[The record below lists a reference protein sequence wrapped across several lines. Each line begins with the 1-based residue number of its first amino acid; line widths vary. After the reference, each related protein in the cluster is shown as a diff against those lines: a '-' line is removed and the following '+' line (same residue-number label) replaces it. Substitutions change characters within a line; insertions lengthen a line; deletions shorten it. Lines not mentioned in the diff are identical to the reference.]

1 MNKDDKLGE
10 VENID
15 EIIQSGSLHAKREKR
30 AIVRESLREARSKL
44 KELQKEMSLGKDYA
58 DDVVSCKGE
67 IEILFKELQSIEDG
81 GHATFLEAK
90 ELIAPKKNV
99 SEKKLAIR
107 SKMEKAKKEI
117 SELEKKLYF
126 PTLEQQERDQII
138 ISISK
143 ENTALEELKEELNAL
158 KEFNHTRFVT
168 TREENKKIAQQQQ
181 ELDDIENKLAEVQSS
196 LMDAHKNGDVHL
208 IEELQTNL
216 NSLEKRKSEL
226 LPDEIDP
233 FIETKDAENGIE
245 QTES

>member
-1 MNKDDKLGE
+1 MMNKRKE
-10 VENID
+10 SEEIENKD
-15 EIIQSGSLHAKREKR
+15 EIIQSGSHHAKREKR

-44 KELQKEMSLGKDYA
+44 KELQKEMSLGKDFA

-67 IEILFKELQSIEDG
+67 IELLFKELESIEDG

-90 ELIAPKKNV
+90 DLIAPKKNV
-99 SEKKLAIR
+99 SEKKLVIR

-143 ENTALEELKEELNAL
+143 ENTALEELKDELNAL
-158 KEFNHTRFVT
+158 KEFNHTRFVL
-168 TREENKKIAQQQQ
+168 TRDENKKIAEQQQ
-181 ELDDIENKLAEVQSS
+181 ELENIESKVAEIKNS
-196 LMDAHKNGDVHL
+196 LMEANSKGDAQL
-208 IEELQTNL
+208 IEELQNHL
-216 NSLEKRKSEL
+216 NSLDQRKSEL

-233 FIETKDAENGIE
+233 FLEVKNSENLNN
-245 QTES
+245 Q

>member
-1 MNKDDKLGE
+1 MNKEKESEE
-10 VENID
+10 VEKKD

-67 IEILFKELQSIEDG
+67 IELLFKELESIEDG

-126 PTLEQQERDQII
+126 PTLEQHERDQII

-143 ENTALEELKEELNAL
+143 ENVALEELKEELNAL
-158 KEFNHTRFVT
+158 KEFNHTRFVL
-168 TREENKKIAQQQQ
+168 TRDENKKIAEQQQ
-181 ELDDIENKLAEVQSS
+181 ELENIESQVAEIKNS
-196 LMDAHKNGDVHL
+196 LMEANSKGDDPM
-208 IEELQTNL
+208 IEELQNHL
-216 NSLEKRKSEL
+216 NSLDQRKSEL
-226 LPDEIDP
+226 LPDEMDP
-233 FIETKDAENGIE
+233 FLEVENSE
-245 QTES
+245 NTNNQ

>member
-1 MNKDDKLGE
+1 MMNKIKE
-10 VENID
+10 SEEIENKD
-15 EIIQSGSLHAKREKR
+15 EIIQSGSHHAKREKR

-44 KELQKEMSLGKDYA
+44 KELQKEMSLGKDFA

-67 IEILFKELQSIEDG
+67 IELLFKELESIEDG

-90 ELIAPKKNV
+90 DLIAPKKNV
-99 SEKKLAIR
+99 SEKKLVIR

-143 ENTALEELKEELNAL
+143 ENTALEELKDELNAL
-158 KEFNHTRFVT
+158 KEFNHTRFVL
-168 TREENKKIAQQQQ
+168 TRDENKKIAEQQQ
-181 ELDDIENKLAEVQSS
+181 ELENIESKLAEVKNS
-196 LMDAHKNGDVHL
+196 LMEANSKGDAQL
-208 IEELQTNL
+208 IEELQNHL
-216 NSLEKRKSEL
+216 NSLDQRKSEL

-233 FIETKDAENGIE
+233 FLEVKNSENLNN
-245 QTES
+245 Q

>member
-1 MNKDDKLGE
+1 MMNKIKE
-10 VENID
+10 SEEIENKD
-15 EIIQSGSLHAKREKR
+15 EIIQSGSHHAKREKR

-44 KELQKEMSLGKDYA
+44 KELQKEMSLGKDFA

-67 IEILFKELQSIEDG
+67 IELLFKELESIEDG

-90 ELIAPKKNV
+90 DLIAPKKNV
-99 SEKKLAIR
+99 SEKKLVIR

-143 ENTALEELKEELNAL
+143 ENTALEELKDELNAL
-158 KEFNHTRFVT
+158 KEFNHTRFVL
-168 TREENKKIAQQQQ
+168 TRDENKKIAEQQQ
-181 ELDDIENKLAEVQSS
+181 ELENIESKVAEVKNS
-196 LMDAHKNGDVHL
+196 LMEANSKGDAQL
-208 IEELQTNL
+208 IEELQNHL
-216 NSLEKRKSEL
+216 NSLDQRKSEL

-233 FIETKDAENGIE
+233 FLEVKNSENLNN
-245 QTES
+245 Q

>member
-1 MNKDDKLGE
+1 MNKIKE
-10 VENID
+10 SEEIENKD
-15 EIIQSGSLHAKREKR
+15 EIIQSGSHHAKREKR

-44 KELQKEMSLGKDYA
+44 KELQKEMSLGKDFA

-67 IEILFKELQSIEDG
+67 IELLFKELESIEDG

-90 ELIAPKKNV
+90 DLIAPKKNV
-99 SEKKLAIR
+99 SEKKLVIR

-143 ENTALEELKEELNAL
+143 ENTALEELKDELNAL
-158 KEFNHTRFVT
+158 KEFNHTRFVL
-168 TREENKKIAQQQQ
+168 TRDENKKIAEQQQ
-181 ELDDIENKLAEVQSS
+181 ELENIESKLAEVKNS
-196 LMDAHKNGDVHL
+196 LMEANSKGDAQL
-208 IEELQTNL
+208 IEELQNHL
-216 NSLEKRKSEL
+216 NSLDQRKSEL

-233 FIETKDAENGIE
+233 FLEVKNSENLNN
-245 QTES
+245 Q

>member
-1 MNKDDKLGE
+1 MMNKRKE
-10 VENID
+10 SEEIENKD
-15 EIIQSGSLHAKREKR
+15 EIIQSGSHHAKREKR

-44 KELQKEMSLGKDYA
+44 KELQKEMSLGKDFA

-67 IEILFKELQSIEDG
+67 IELLFKELESIEDG

-90 ELIAPKKNV
+90 DLIAPKKNV
-99 SEKKLAIR
+99 SEKKLVIR

-143 ENTALEELKEELNAL
+143 ENTALEELKDELNAL
-158 KEFNHTRFVT
+158 KEFNHTRFVL
-168 TREENKKIAQQQQ
+168 TRDENKKIAEQQQ
-181 ELDDIENKLAEVQSS
+181 ELENIESKLAEVKNS
-196 LMDAHKNGDVHL
+196 LMEANSKGDAQL
-208 IEELQTNL
+208 IEELQNHL
-216 NSLEKRKSEL
+216 NSLDQRKSEL

-233 FIETKDAENGIE
+233 FLEVKNSENLNN
-245 QTES
+245 Q

>member
-1 MNKDDKLGE
+1 MMNKRKE
-10 VENID
+10 SEEIENKD
-15 EIIQSGSLHAKREKR
+15 EIIQSGSHHAKREKR

-44 KELQKEMSLGKDYA
+44 KELQKEMSLGKDFA

-67 IEILFKELQSIEDG
+67 IELLFKELESIEDG

-90 ELIAPKKNV
+90 DLIAPKKNV
-99 SEKKLAIR
+99 SEKKLVIR

-143 ENTALEELKEELNAL
+143 ENTALEELKDELNAL
-158 KEFNHTRFVT
+158 KEFNHTRFVL
-168 TREENKKIAQQQQ
+168 TRDENKKIAEQQQ
-181 ELDDIENKLAEVQSS
+181 ELENIESKVAEVKNS
-196 LMDAHKNGDVHL
+196 LMEANSKGDAQL
-208 IEELQTNL
+208 IEELQNHL
-216 NSLEKRKSEL
+216 NSLDQRKSEL

-233 FIETKDAENGIE
+233 FLEVKNSENLNN
-245 QTES
+245 Q

>member
-1 MNKDDKLGE
+1 MNKEKESEE
-10 VENID
+10 VENKD

-67 IEILFKELQSIEDG
+67 IELLFKELESIEDG

-126 PTLEQQERDQII
+126 PTLEQHERDQII

-143 ENTALEELKEELNAL
+143 ENVALEELKEELNAL
-158 KEFNHTRFVT
+158 KEFNHTRFVL
-168 TREENKKIAQQQQ
+168 TRDENKKIAEQQQ
-181 ELDDIENKLAEVQSS
+181 ELENIESQVAEIKNS
-196 LMDAHKNGDVHL
+196 LMEANSKGDGPL
-208 IEELQTNL
+208 IEELQNHL
-216 NSLEKRKSEL
+216 NSLDQRKSEL
-226 LPDEIDP
+226 LPDEMDP
-233 FIETKDAENGIE
+233 FLEVENSE
-245 QTES
+245 NTNNQ

>member
-1 MNKDDKLGE
+1 MNKEKKSEE
-10 VENID
+10 VEKKD

-67 IEILFKELQSIEDG
+67 IELLFKELESIEDG

-143 ENTALEELKEELNAL
+143 ENIALEELKEELNAL
-158 KEFNHTRFVT
+158 KEFNHTRFVL
-168 TREENKKIAQQQQ
+168 TRDENKKIAEQQQ
-181 ELDDIENKLAEVQSS
+181 ELENIESEVAEIKNS
-196 LMDAHKNGDVHL
+196 LMEANSKGDAQL
-208 IEELQTNL
+208 IEELQNHL
-216 NSLEKRKSEL
+216 NSLDQRKSEL
-226 LPDEIDP
+226 LPDEMDP
-233 FIETKDAENGIE
+233 FLEVENSE
-245 QTES
+245 NQ

>member
-1 MNKDDKLGE
+1 MNKRKE
-10 VENID
+10 SEEIENKD
-15 EIIQSGSLHAKREKR
+15 EIIQSGSHHAKREKR

-44 KELQKEMSLGKDYA
+44 KELQKEMSLGKDFA

-67 IEILFKELQSIEDG
+67 IELLFKELESIEDG

-90 ELIAPKKNV
+90 DLIAPKKNV
-99 SEKKLAIR
+99 SEKKLVIR

-143 ENTALEELKEELNAL
+143 ENTALEELKDELNAL
-158 KEFNHTRFVT
+158 KEFNHTRFVL
-168 TREENKKIAQQQQ
+168 TRDENKKIAEQQQ
-181 ELDDIENKLAEVQSS
+181 ELENIESKVAEIKNS
-196 LMDAHKNGDVHL
+196 LMEANSKGDAQL
-208 IEELQTNL
+208 IEELQNHL
-216 NSLEKRKSEL
+216 NSLDQRKSEL

-233 FIETKDAENGIE
+233 FLEVKNSENLNN
-245 QTES
+245 Q

>member
-1 MNKDDKLGE
+1 MKKEKESEE
-10 VENID
+10 VKKKD

-67 IEILFKELQSIEDG
+67 IELLFKELESIEDG

-143 ENTALEELKEELNAL
+143 ENTALEELKDELNAL
-158 KEFNHTRFVT
+158 KEFNHTRFVL
-168 TREENKKIAQQQQ
+168 TRDENKKIAEQQQ
-181 ELDDIENKLAEVQSS
+181 ELENIESKVAEIKNS
-196 LMDAHKNGDVHL
+196 LMEANSKGDAQL
-208 IEELQTNL
+208 IEELQNHL
-216 NSLEKRKSEL
+216 NSLDQRKSEL

-233 FIETKDAENGIE
+233 FLEVKNSENLNN
-245 QTES
+245 Q

>member
-1 MNKDDKLGE
+1 MNKRKE
-10 VENID
+10 SEEIENKD
-15 EIIQSGSLHAKREKR
+15 EIIQSGSHHAKREKR

-44 KELQKEMSLGKDYA
+44 KELQKEMSLGKDFA

-67 IEILFKELQSIEDG
+67 IELLFKELESIEDG

-90 ELIAPKKNV
+90 DLIAPKKNV
-99 SEKKLAIR
+99 SEKKLVIR

-143 ENTALEELKEELNAL
+143 ENTALEELKDELNAL
-158 KEFNHTRFVT
+158 KEFNHTRFVL
-168 TREENKKIAQQQQ
+168 TRDENKKIAEQQQ
-181 ELDDIENKLAEVQSS
+181 ELENIESKLAEVKNS
-196 LMDAHKNGDVHL
+196 LMEANSKGDAQL
-208 IEELQTNL
+208 IEELQNHL
-216 NSLEKRKSEL
+216 NSLDQRKSEL

-233 FIETKDAENGIE
+233 FLEVKNSENLNN
-245 QTES
+245 Q